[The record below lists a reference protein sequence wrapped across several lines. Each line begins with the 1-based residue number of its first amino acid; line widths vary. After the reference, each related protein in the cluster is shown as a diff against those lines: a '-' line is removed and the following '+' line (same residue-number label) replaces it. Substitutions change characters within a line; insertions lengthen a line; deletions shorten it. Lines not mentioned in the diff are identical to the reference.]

1 MNLVMYSTWISEEIL
16 YLYIV
21 WCACNTVRVD
31 VEHTS
36 LSVSISLRWWRNRL
50 WQKAGWGSE
59 QWGRLTDSKGK
70 RMSYTE
76 PMSRPRV
83 QCNSFSWYLYMYK
96 QKNKLKKNEKKIR
109 RPIAVLY
116 VFSIALI
123 LQNLIESA
131 GTVQKHAGLAHIWEK
146 ERQAM
151 ERELSK
157 AHHDITKQDSLI
169 KGLQHAR
176 DRSAIIINP
185 HH

>member
-1 MNLVMYSTWISEEIL
+1 
-16 YLYIV
+16 
-21 WCACNTVRVD
+21 
-31 VEHTS
+31 
-36 LSVSISLRWWRNRL
+36 
-50 WQKAGWGSE
+50 
-59 QWGRLTDSKGK
+59 
-70 RMSYTE
+70 MSYTE

-185 HH
+185 HHKSYVQLQTYKMRTLWPNKVRKNIIFRWKLYYTQW